1 MHGNGVTAPT
11 RQQRIAVVVQEWIN
25 ARTRGGA
32 DDITVVQQR
41 HADLMPELGERFRR
55 LKAIENAAQR
65 ANSHPTPPPDTD
77 SHCDVEF
84 LRTNL
89 EGYDILE
96 RIDYGGQG
104 AVYRAEQIA
113 TKRTVALKVLI
124 DGPLASPR
132 QHQRFAREVEL
143 IARLT
148 HPHVV
153 AVYDSGSVQGRP
165 FLAMEYIDG
174 VAIDDYVLLNQ
185 LTVKQIVDLFRK
197 VCLGVSAAHQHGI
210 IHRDLKPSNILVDDA
225 GEPHVLDFGLAKQL
239 DADSRL
245 SMTGQV
251 VGTLPYLS
259 PEQAQGNDDRVNA
272 CSDVYALGVILYE
285 LLAGRFPYPV
295 TGDRSTVMNHIAHTD
310 PRRMRT
316 LPAPGEKGL
325 RVPDDL
331 EHIVLKALEKEPSRR
346 YQSADALAADLERFL
361 KGDAVEAKATSSLY
375 VLRKTVRRYRTMVI
389 FGSVVM
395 ALVVILLI
403 STTILWQRAERIAR
417 LAQAGQ
423 QMTSLLMLGGVEKDT
438 GRIDDAADLYK
449 QAIAMAAEIR
459 EPDDTVR
466 MSLFQAHDG
475 LGRLLNNDGRASQAT
490 PHCAAALAL
499 AEQQLA
505 ASPGSLEWC
514 RALGTALTAQ
524 GANLFAKRKYAA
536 ALPFYLRAES
546 VRAALVAEDA
556 SNGAWHSELAE
567 TRRALSSCHRKLKD
581 IDSARASLQLALDWQ
596 NERIAREPDNV
607 DAIISLAST
616 EVEMANLEF
625 AYLNPAHNYIAAR
638 WLGTA
643 RQRLKSL
650 KSSNRDRARR
660 GDVEHLLMVIDQNLE
675 QQFTRRLECD
685 PAGHGYPD
693 DTRDA
698 SPTGPS
704 DASDD

>member
-1 MHGNGVTAPT
+1 MNRNGVTTPT
-11 RQQRIAVVVQEWIN
+11 RQQRIGDVVQEWIN

-55 LKAIENAAQR
+55 LKAIENAAQI
-65 ANSHPTPPPDTD
+65 ANRLPAPPPDAD

-153 AVYDSGSVQGRP
+153 AVYDSGSVHGRP

-295 TGDRSTVMNHIAHTD
+295 TGDRSTVMHHIAHTD
-310 PRRMRT
+310 PRRMRS

-331 EHIVLKALEKEPSRR
+331 EHIVLKALEKEPARR
-346 YQSADALAADLERFL
+346 YQSADALAADLERYL
-361 KGDAVEAKATSSLY
+361 KGDAVEAKAASSLY

-403 STTILWQRAERIAR
+403 STTILWRRAERIAR

-423 QMTSLLMLGGVEKDT
+423 QMTSLLLLGGVEQDG
-438 GRIDDAADLYK
+438 GRIGDAENLYN

-459 EPDDTVR
+459 DPDDTVR
-466 MSLFQAHDG
+466 MSLFKAHHG
-475 LGRLLNNDGRASQAT
+475 LGHLLNDDGRAPEAT
-490 PHCAAALAL
+490 QHCAAALAL
-499 AEQQLA
+499 AEQQMA
-505 ASPGSLEWC
+505 VSPTDPEWR
-514 RALGTALTAQ
+514 RALGLALRLQ
-524 GANLFAKRKYAA
+524 GGILYNHRKYAD
-536 ALPFYLRAES
+536 ALPYYLRAES
-546 VRAALVAEDA
+546 IRAALVAENPANSAWQADLADA
-556 SNGAWHSELAE
+556 
-567 TRRALSSCHRKLKD
+567 RAGVSRCHRKLKD
-581 IDSARASLQLALDWQ
+581 LDSARASLQLTLDWE
-596 NERIAREPDNV
+596 NEGIAREPDNV
-607 DAIISLAST
+607 DAIIRLARA
-616 EVEMANLEF
+616 EVDMANLEF
-625 AYLNPAHNYIAAR
+625 AFKDPVHNYLAIR

-643 RQRLKSL
+643 RQRLQAL
-650 KSSNRDRARR
+650 KESKRDRHRR
-660 GDVEHLLMVIDQNLE
+660 GDVEDILRVIGENFDLFDKRVDCN
-675 QQFTRRLECD
+675 
-685 PAGHGYPD
+685 PAGHGFPD
-693 DTRDA
+693 DSADS
-698 SPTGPS
+698 SPIGSS